1 MRLEEIKKGFWGY
14 KKDDVF
20 QYITELEDNLSEKIR
35 EKDARAEQAD
45 KQAQKRIQTLED
57 ENRALKSELEKLR
70 TQQDQISMAILDA
83 RASADAMKEV
93 SRSME
98 EAARGEV
105 KKTLE
110 NELSRIADYK
120 EKVNGLKELIVR
132 TLKEF
137 EEKTEELEKQADEVK
152 NASPEGN
159 LSLFQ

>member
-20 QYITELEDNLSEKIR
+20 QYITELEDNLSEKLR
-35 EKDARAEQAD
+35 EKDAQAEQAD

-120 EKVNGLKELIVR
+120 ENGLKELIVR

>member
-1 MRLEEIKKGFWGY
+1 M
-14 KKDDVF
+14 
-20 QYITELEDNLSEKIR
+20 
-35 EKDARAEQAD
+35 
-45 KQAQKRIQTLED
+45 
-57 ENRALKSELEKLR
+57 
-70 TQQDQISMAILDA
+70 
-83 RASADAMKEV
+83 
-93 SRSME
+93 
-98 EAARGEV
+98 
-105 KKTLE
+105 LE